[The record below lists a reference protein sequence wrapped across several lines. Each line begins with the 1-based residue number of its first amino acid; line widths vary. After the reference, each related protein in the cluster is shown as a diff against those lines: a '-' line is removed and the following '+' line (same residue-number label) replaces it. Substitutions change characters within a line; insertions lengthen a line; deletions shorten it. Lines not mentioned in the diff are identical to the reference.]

1 MPKTH
6 FARSLAVFAAAVLI
20 VGCAGPSYRAGT
32 TGRPYSAAVTY
43 RGLTFVAGK
52 IGSER
57 GPGVSFEAEVNSA
70 IDALAAELQ
79 KDGLTLNDCLT
90 ATVYLTDM
98 ARYEE
103 FNAIYGPRFT
113 TPPARACV
121 AVKELPLGARVEIQ
135 VVARAR

>member
-1 MPKTH
+1 MPILNLV
-6 FARSLAVFAAAVLI
+6 RSVAVLI
-20 VGCAGPSYRAGT
+20 VAVLIAGCAGPSYRAGT

-70 IDALAAELQ
+70 LDALAAELAN
-79 KDGLTLNDCLT
+79 DGLTLDDCLT

-98 ARYEE
+98 ARYQE

-135 VVARAR
+135 VVARSR